1 MTLSVTDRDAVGRT
15 LRPEP
20 GKTISRRRIVG
31 VVVGATV
38 GLDQVTKLVALRRL
52 SPTAIHIWG
61 DLVRLQLSDNA
72 GAFLGLGAKLSPS
85 LRFWV
90 FTVASAAM
98 VLWVLAY
105 ALRTDDLPRDGI
117 VAMALVAGGG
127 IGNLIDRT
135 SRGGKVVDFL
145 NFGLGHLRTGI
156 LNIADI
162 AIFFGALYVMW
173 VAVQASRRSVDS
185 DD

>member
-1 MTLSVTDRDAVGRT
+1 METGVTLSVTDRDAVGRT

-72 GAFLGLGAKLSPS
+72 GAFLGLGAKLSPI
-85 LRFWV
+85 
-90 FTVASAAM
+90 AA
-98 VLWVLAY
+98 VL
-105 ALRTDDLPRDGI
+105 GI
-117 VAMALVAGGG
+117 HGG
-127 IGNLIDRT
+127 I
-135 SRGGKVVDFL
+135 RGD
-145 NFGLGHLRTGI
+145 
-156 LNIADI
+156 
-162 AIFFGALYVMW
+162 GALGTGLR
-173 VAVQASRRSVDS
+173 APH
-185 DD
+185 